1 MRVPTL
7 EGHPGLRMT
16 KMVSGHVVRLITLMI
31 AVSILAF
38 TLVILSPVDP
48 VQQYLIG
55 VPDVSEE
62 QRAAI
67 EEYWGVNEPPVQRFV
82 GWAGSVIQ
90 GDFGISSIYR
100 RPVLDI
106 IGEKFVN
113 SMVLMLC
120 AWVFAGILGFA
131 IGCLMG
137 VFRNKWLD
145 SILKRG
151 CLLLCSVPTF
161 WLGLL
166 IMLVFSVFLGW
177 FPLGLSSPIG
187 VVNSDVT
194 IWQKIHHLILPA
206 LTLSFLSFANI
217 ALHTRQKLVDVL
229 ESDYVLFA
237 KARGESQWGIMKRHG
252 FRNILLPAI
261 TLQFASFAE
270 LFGGSVLAENIFS
283 YPGLGSAV
291 SEAGLKGDVPLL
303 LGITLFSALFV
314 FTGNFIADMI
324 YRVVDPRIREGSTSG

>member
-1 MRVPTL
+1 
-7 EGHPGLRMT
+7 
-16 KMVSGHVVRLITLMI
+16 
-31 AVSILAF
+31 
-38 TLVILSPVDP
+38 
-48 VQQYLIG
+48 
-55 VPDVSEE
+55 
-62 QRAAI
+62 
-67 EEYWGVNEPPVQRFV
+67 
-82 GWAGSVIQ
+82 
-90 GDFGISSIYR
+90 
-100 RPVLDI
+100 
-106 IGEKFVN
+106 
-113 SMVLMLC
+113 
-120 AWVFAGILGFA
+120 
-131 IGCLMG
+131 MG

-237 KARGESQWGIMKRHG
+237 KARGESQWGDYETTWIPEYFVAGHHLAVCVLCGAVRRFGVGRKYFLLPRFG
-252 FRNILLPAI
+252 FCGVGSRAEKGTCRFCSGLPCLAHCSYLPEILLPI
-261 TLQFASFAE
+261 
-270 LFGGSVLAENIFS
+270 
-283 YPGLGSAV
+283 
-291 SEAGLKGDVPLL
+291 
-303 LGITLFSALFV
+303 
-314 FTGNFIADMI
+314 
-324 YRVVDPRIREGSTSG
+324 